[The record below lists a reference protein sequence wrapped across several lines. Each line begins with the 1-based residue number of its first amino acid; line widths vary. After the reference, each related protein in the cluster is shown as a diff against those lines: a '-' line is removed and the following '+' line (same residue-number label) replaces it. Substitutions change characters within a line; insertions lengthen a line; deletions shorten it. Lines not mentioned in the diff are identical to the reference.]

1 MNAPINFQAV
11 QTIYALERKR
21 DFFYLEISSS
31 FLKSFN
37 FNFSIQSL
45 LDIQSI
51 LIQSSKDWNDDE
63 LRCLAFY
70 IVEMFAR
77 ITTYH
82 IVWEGDFADYHAIFS
97 DNDQAV
103 LNIPVFENLEQTIV
117 DLVFNLATNLKIDLL
132 QYKDTTQPL
141 PFKPA
146 KNTQHLQKLAQI
158 LPQQEKQLYTA
169 IPAWCTSQQANT
181 LYNYF
186 GQIPTLLKKGFKIKA
201 RIVQANHLLFDANET
216 ANCPAEIVFDLQNR
230 LTYEDLR
237 AITEYLYSLR
247 SRTPETLTIKERRYA
262 DHLNNEVERSFSHQ
276 LSDDLL
282 GYPVYISSIFVDRT
296 YLPTRA
302 LTLNNLEILL
312 NPDITRYVMVYPC
325 ILWESETIKHWE
337 NIAQAQDTE
346 REKPLTQEP
355 PSNVV
360 TKLKI
365 AFSKHPFW
373 CLLCIA
379 FMIKLIV
386 IFMR

>member
-158 LPQQEKQLYTA
+158 LP
-169 IPAWCTSQQANT
+169 
-181 LYNYF
+181 
-186 GQIPTLLKKGFKIKA
+186 
-201 RIVQANHLLFDANET
+201 
-216 ANCPAEIVFDLQNR
+216 
-230 LTYEDLR
+230 
-237 AITEYLYSLR
+237 
-247 SRTPETLTIKERRYA
+247 
-262 DHLNNEVERSFSHQ
+262 
-276 LSDDLL
+276 
-282 GYPVYISSIFVDRT
+282 
-296 YLPTRA
+296 
-302 LTLNNLEILL
+302 
-312 NPDITRYVMVYPC
+312 
-325 ILWESETIKHWE
+325 
-337 NIAQAQDTE
+337 
-346 REKPLTQEP
+346 
-355 PSNVV
+355 
-360 TKLKI
+360 
-365 AFSKHPFW
+365 
-373 CLLCIA
+373 
-379 FMIKLIV
+379 
-386 IFMR
+386 